1 MSETSKVPLIA
12 QPQTDTPNRGYENK
26 SESSDAAPIHVT
38 LEQIDETIMNYLT
51 NIVSPAIVDQDRT
64 IPIPVIYANPERWK
78 SIRKEGFLRDP
89 KNDKLQ
95 PPMIV
100 IRRTSMSRNSMTNPN
115 NKYVY
120 VSHLSHWNKRNVY
133 DRFAA
138 LNSVTPSKEVYNVVV
153 PDYIDLNYEMV
164 IWTEYTSQMNNV
176 VETLNVE
183 NEEFWGLRN
192 QYKFRVQMKDVTD
205 KTELPPTRERT
216 VRSVYNMVVSAYLV
230 PEKHIK
236 NFAAKSTNTKS
247 YTVKKVVV
255 TAEIDGTKE
264 TL

>member
-12 QPQTDTPNRGYENK
+12 QPQTDTPNRGYENR
-26 SESSDAAPIHVT
+26 SRSDDAASIHVT
-38 LEQIDETIMNYLT
+38 LEQIDETILNYLT
-51 NIVSPAIVDQDRT
+51 EIINPSITEQDRV
-64 IPIPVIYANPERWK
+64 IPVPVVYANPERWK
-78 SIRKEGFLRDP
+78 SIRKDGMYRDP
-89 KNDKLQ
+89 KNEKLQ

-100 IRRTSMSRNSMTNPN
+100 IRRSGMSRNPMTNPN

-120 VSHLSHWNKRNVY
+120 VSHQSRWNKLNAY

-138 LNSVTPSKEVYNVVV
+138 LNNIVPSEEIYNVVV
-153 PDYIDLNYEMV
+153 PDYIDLNYEMIV
-164 IWTEYTSQMNNV
+164 WTEYMSQMNSII
-176 VETLNVE
+176 ETLNTE

-192 QYKFRVQMKDVTD
+192 QYKFRVKMQDVTD
-205 KTELPPTRERT
+205 KSDLPSTRERV
-216 VRSVYNMVVSAYLV
+216 VRSVYNMIVSVYLI

-236 NFAAKSTNTKS
+236 NFAAKSITTKS
-247 YTVKKVVV
+247 YTVKKVVI